1 MLAENVNSASAGLQ
15 EKSWSSELL
24 LLSLR
29 CHRIAMVQR
38 AESRKGLNLAFTRR
52 ANFCGTTCWRDP
64 SPVQDASGP
73 HGTTEV
79 CNAHKTSLREVKYR
93 WHPWHGKTVLVRGE
107 ACRGGHVVLQ
117 CVRDELKGFPTLEIP
132 EWMFDSRVCSR
143 MYSTAFPHVDC
154 ASLLALKHLIS
165 AATGSSELN
174 VVQAQHPGKSG
185 DADAQNVSVQNPSRQ
200 IVFST
205 REASRVTSRSTT
217 EDGPTAG
224 QDAERILAAPPLPR
238 REKGAER

>member
-1 MLAENVNSASAGLQ
+1 MPPLVPVDIRDADHPGQNSLPLGDQVEFVDLKFPAP
-15 EKSWSSELL
+15 ECLL
-24 LLSLR
+24 
-29 CHRIAMVQR
+29 MVQVC
-38 AESRKGLNLAFTRR
+38 LAPGRN
-52 ANFCGTTCWRDP
+52 AGAPCC
-64 SPVQDASGP
+64 
-73 HGTTEV
+73 TTEV

-93 WHPWHGKTVLVRGE
+93 WHPWHGKAVLVRGE
-107 ACRGGHVVLQ
+107 ACRGGRVVLQ

-154 ASLLALKHLIS
+154 ASLLALKRLIS

-185 DADAQNVSVQNPSRQ
+185 DADAQNVSVQNPSRR

-205 REASRVTSRSTT
+205 R
-217 EDGPTAG
+217 
-224 QDAERILAAPPLPR
+224 
-238 REKGAER
+238 

>member
-1 MLAENVNSASAGLQ
+1 M
-15 EKSWSSELL
+15 SSELFP
-24 LLSLR
+24 S
-29 CHRIAMVQR
+29 
-38 AESRKGLNLAFTRR
+38 FTRR
-52 ANFCGTTCWRDP
+52 SFPSGIRDGGRREP
-64 SPVQDASGP
+64 RETRPCSLGRRNVYRDLATAGRPPQVQESLVRGSNGGALGC
-73 HGTTEV
+73 TTEV

-107 ACRGGHVVLQ
+107 ACRGGRVVLQ

-154 ASLLALKHLIS
+154 ASLLTLKHLIS

-185 DADAQNVSVQNPSRQ
+185 DADAQNVSVQNPSRG

-224 QDAERILAAPPLPR
+224 QDAERILAAPPFSR